1 MPYLSG
7 MQQKR
12 VLAVHDISCVGKC
25 SLTVALPIIS
35 ATGVECSA
43 LPTAVLSTH
52 TGGFKGYTFRDLTDD
67 IEPILNHWK
76 SLDVKFDGVY
86 TGYLGSARQVELVE
100 GIFAYAKKNDAQIF
114 VDPVMADDGKM
125 YPGFELSFAQGM
137 KDLCTK
143 ADVIMPNIT
152 EACFMLKEEYKP
164 GPYTRDYIEG
174 LLKRLSALG
183 PKKVVLTGVYFDDK
197 MLGAASYDADAGK
210 TEYSFHERIPGYY
223 HGTGDIFGS
232 VVVAAVMNGLSLAKA
247 TELAVDFTWRS
258 IVRTHDAGTDVRFGV
273 NFEAGFPK
281 LLADMGLGRN

>member
-1 MPYLSG
+1 

-35 ATGVECSA
+35 AAGVECSA

-67 IEPILNHWK
+67 IEPILAHWK
-76 SLDVKFDGVY
+76 SLNVRFDGVY
-86 TGYLGSARQVELVE
+86 TGYLGSARQVALVE
-100 GIFAYAKKNDAQIF
+100 EIFAYAKGNGAQIF

-125 YPGFELSFAQGM
+125 YPGFDMSFANGM
-137 KDLCTK
+137 RDLCTR

-152 EACFMLKEEYKP
+152 EAVFMLGEEYRP
-164 GPYTRDYIEG
+164 GPYTEEYIEG
-174 LLKRLSALG
+174 RLRRLSALG
-183 PKKVVLTGVYFDDK
+183 PKKVILTGVHFDSVK
-197 MLGAASYDADAGK
+197 LGAACYDAGTGK
-210 TEYSFHERIPGYY
+210 TEYFFRDRIPGYY

-232 VVVAAVMNGLSLAKA
+232 VIVASVMNGLTLARA

-273 NFEAGFPK
+273 NFEAGFPR
-281 LLADMGLGRN
+281 LLDDMGLRKD